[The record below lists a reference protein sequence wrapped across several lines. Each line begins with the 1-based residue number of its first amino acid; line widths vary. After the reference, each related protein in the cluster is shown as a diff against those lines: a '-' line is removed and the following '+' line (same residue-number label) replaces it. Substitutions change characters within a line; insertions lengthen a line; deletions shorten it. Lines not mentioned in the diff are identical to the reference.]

1 LGIAKTLS
9 KRECYA
15 KNYICEYLNNVKIEM
30 EIYHSG
36 RRKSPS
42 SCGKALQSRLSAGKT
57 MGSERK

>member
-1 LGIAKTLS
+1 LALQKIVEKDNATKKFIS
-9 KRECYA
+9 MYFKQC
-15 KNYICEYLNNVKIEM
+15 KIEM

-42 SCGKALQSRLSAGKT
+42 SCGKALQSKLSAGKT